1 MGGNHSRDNQRNNQP
16 QPVEARH
23 RHSTDNII
31 RGSLILARHD
41 RKCPICHKM
50 QRADEYEL
58 HVVCCLTKPKLDY
71 NVQILEKNDGECI
84 ICYEELD
91 PGQEIARLPCL
102 CIYHIQCIK
111 DWFKVKEEC
120 PKHPAD

>member
-1 MGGNHSRDNQRNNQP
+1 MTINIQS
-16 QPVEARH
+16 
-23 RHSTDNII
+23 II

-71 NVQILEKNDGECI
+71 NVQILGESFAAG
-84 ICYEELD
+84 
-91 PGQEIARLPCL
+91 PL
-102 CIYHIQCIK
+102 C
-111 DWFKVKEEC
+111 
-120 PKHPAD
+120 PNSL

>member
-1 MGGNHSRDNQRNNQP
+1 
-16 QPVEARH
+16 
-23 RHSTDNII
+23 
-31 RGSLILARHD
+31 
-41 RKCPICHKM
+41 M

-71 NVQILEKNDGECI
+71 NVQILGKSTNPTLILNNLLLLEKHDGECI
-84 ICYEELD
+84 ICYEDLD

-111 DWFKVKEEC
+111 DWFKVKGNV
-120 PKHPAD
+120 PDLPRNMGY